1 MLCTHCK
8 KEQAT
13 LFYTQN
19 INGKESSAA
28 LCPECAKKAGIGNTS
43 ILSPLFHTTPQKNA
57 TAKDATK
64 KCSLCGLRFEEIL
77 SMGKVGCP
85 ACYDT
90 FRDELADTIRSIHGG
105 AKHCGMTP
113 ERQTEVSVAPQK
125 KEPSEEE
132 NLREALSAA
141 IRTENYEEAARLRD
155 AIKAL
160 KGENG

>member
-1 MLCTHCK
+1 MLCTQCK

-28 LCPECAKKAGIGNTS
+28 LCPTCAKQAGIGGSN
-43 ILSPLFHTTPQKNA
+43 IFAPLYKTVRKHTAAPS
-57 TAKDATK
+57 TK
-64 KCSLCGLRFEEIL
+64 RCNLCGLSWTDIL

-85 ACYDT
+85 NCYDT
-90 FRDELADTIRSIHGG
+90 FREELRDTVRSIHGG
-105 AKHCGMTP
+105 AKHCGITP
-113 ERQTEVSVAPQK
+113 AYSADAPG
-125 KEPSEEE
+125 PVMSEEE
-132 NLREALSAA
+132 ELRTALAEA

-160 KGENG
+160 KGEE

>member
-43 ILSPLFHTTPQKNA
+43 ILSPLFHTTVQKNA
-57 TAKDATK
+57 ATHNTAK
-64 KCSLCGLRFEEIL
+64 KCSLCGLQLKDIL

-90 FRDELADTIRSIHGG
+90 FREELADTIRSIHGG
-105 AKHCGMTP
+105 VKHCGLTP
-113 ERQTEVSVAPQK
+113 QRGTEVCVAPQVK
-125 KEPSEEE
+125 APTEEE
-132 NLREALSAA
+132 KLREALAAA

-160 KGENG
+160 KGEER